1 MSTLKRVSTLV
12 LTLTALSSQARAD
25 AWTDR
30 VREKLL
36 SNCEKQDHSGFASE
50 FDRLYRQVLKQDW
63 KPERD
68 LYVKVVFPDAL
79 PKGTPMK
86 GWFLECSD
94 ARDEFLT
101 AKDEAGIRKSRDEWI
116 ECEGIDRGERLNP
129 IRDRLVQCLKK
140 LKP

>member
-1 MSTLKRVSTLV
+1 MSALKCISTLILI
-12 LTLTALSSQARAD
+12 LTALSSQARAD

-36 SNCEKQDHSGFASE
+36 TNCEKQDHATFATE
-50 FDRLYRQVLKQDW
+50 FDLLYRQVLKQDW

-94 ARDEFLT
+94 ARDEFLI
-101 AKDEAGIRKSRDEWI
+101 AKDEAGIRNLRDKWV
-116 ECEGIDRGERLNP
+116 ECESIDRGERLNP

-140 LKP
+140 LKL

>member
-1 MSTLKRVSTLV
+1 MSTLKRVSTLI
-12 LTLTALSSQARAD
+12 LILSAIASQSRAD
-25 AWTDR
+25 TWTDR

-36 SNCEKQDHSGFASE
+36 SNCEKQDHAAFASE

-79 PKGTPMK
+79 PKGTLMK

-94 ARDEFLT
+94 TRDAFLA
-101 AKDEAGIRKSRDEWI
+101 AKDEAGIRKLRDEWI

-140 LKP
+140 LKL